1 MIVLPKIIGHGVV
14 KMPKKKAR
22 RISNWSEYNKALV
35 NRGSLTVWFDKD
47 MINSWFST
55 RLSNNRGRPI
65 LYSDLAIE
73 FCLTIKALYKL
84 PLRATQGFV
93 QSIFKI
99 MGLSLPVPDY
109 TSLCKRQK
117 ILKIKLPKQKNRNKK
132 MHIVVDSTGLKVFGE
147 GEWKVRKHGKEKRRT
162 WLKLHLAIDESTND
176 IEAVMLT
183 ADDVHDSETL
193 PNMLNQ
199 IDGVVEQV
207 TGDGAYD
214 THDSYQAAIDIGA
227 TPCFPPRVNATRH
240 KATDEA
246 WRLRNHALSQV
257 GYHDLKRWKKKNNY
271 HRRSL
276 SETAMFRFKQ
286 ILGNQVDARTIE
298 RQSREIGIKCSILNK
313 MNQLGMPKY
322 GNC

>member
-1 MIVLPKIIGHGVV
+1 
-14 KMPKKKAR
+14 MPKKKSR

-35 NRGSLTVWFDKD
+35 NRGSLTFWFNEDT
-47 MINSWFST
+47 MNAWINK
-55 RLSNNRGRPI
+55 RGLSKRGRPT

-73 FCLTIKALYKL
+73 FCLTIKALFKL

-99 MGLSLPVPDY
+99 MNISLPVPDY

-117 ILKIKLPKQKNRNKK
+117 TLKITLTKQKQRNKK
-132 MHIVVDSTGLKVFGE
+132 LHIVVDSTGLKVFGE

-162 WLKLHLAIDESTND
+162 WLKLHLAIDESTNS
-176 IEAVMLT
+176 IEAAMLT
-183 ADDVHDSETL
+183 ADDVHDCETL
-193 PNMLNQ
+193 SNMLGQ
-199 IDGVVEQV
+199 IDGDIDQV

-214 THDSYQAAIDIGA
+214 THDSYQAVIDVGA
-227 TPCFPPRVNATRH
+227 KPCFPPRVNATRN

-246 WRLRNHALSQV
+246 WRLRNHAVSQV
-257 GYHDLKRWKKKNNY
+257 GYHDLKYWKKKNNY

-276 SETAMFRFKQ
+276 SETAMYRMKQ
-286 ILGNQVDARTIE
+286 LMGDHVQARTIE

-313 MNQLGMPKY
+313 MTQLGMPNY
-322 GNC
+322 VIC